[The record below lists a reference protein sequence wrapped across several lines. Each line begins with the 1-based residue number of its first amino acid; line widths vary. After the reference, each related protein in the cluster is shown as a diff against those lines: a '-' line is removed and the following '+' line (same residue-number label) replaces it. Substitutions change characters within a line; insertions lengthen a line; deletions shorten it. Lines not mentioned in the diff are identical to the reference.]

1 MEWMNQVHGEP
12 LSWLLEED
20 LEFPAVRYCA
30 MRDLL
35 DYEPDDPRLVA
46 ARDAA
51 MHSGT
56 IPAILDAQEP
66 EGYWV
71 KPGAGY
77 SPKYQGTV
85 WQIIFLAQMGADGDN
100 PIVRKGCD
108 YVLNNNRSSWGS
120 FSYNASLAGMI
131 HCLEGN
137 LCSALVDLGF
147 LGDERLDEALEWM
160 ARSVTGEGIAP
171 AEERNAPMHYYLSGN
186 CAPGF
191 ACSANNRLP
200 CAWGAVKVMLA
211 LGKVP
216 QSLRTGNIKS
226 AIEVGRE
233 FLLSRDPAVAD
244 YPMGYKDT
252 PSRSWFQF
260 GFPLGYVADVL
271 QTLEALV
278 GLGCGEDVR
287 LTPALD
293 MLLSKQDE
301 QGRWKM
307 EYSYNGKMWSDIE
320 NKGKPSKWVTLR
332 ALRVLKAA
340 SQPA

>member
-1 MEWMNQVHGEP
+1 MEWMKHINGEP

-20 LEFPAVRYCA
+20 LEYPGVRYCA

-35 DYEPDDPRLVA
+35 DYDPEDSRLVA

-56 IPAILDAQEP
+56 ITAILDAQQP

-77 SPKYQGTV
+77 SPKYRGTV
-85 WQIIFLAQMGADGDN
+85 WQIIFLGQMGADGDH
-100 PIVRKGCD
+100 PVVKRGCD
-108 YVLNNNRSSWGS
+108 YLLEHSRSDRGG
-120 FSYNASLAGMI
+120 FSANATLAGMI
-131 HCLEGN
+131 QCLQGN
-137 LCSALVDLGF
+137 LCSALIDLGH
-147 LGDERLDEALEWM
+147 LGDERLDGALDWM

-171 AEERNAPMHYYLSGN
+171 AQERNAEVRYYLSGN

-191 ACSANNRLP
+191 ACSANNQLP

-216 QSLRTGNIKS
+216 ESHRTGNIKA
-226 AIEVGRE
+226 AIDLGRE
-233 FLLSRDPAVAD
+233 FLLSRDPAAAD
-244 YPMGYKDT
+244 YPMGYKDA

-260 GFPLGYVADVL
+260 GFPLGYVCDIL

-278 GLGCGEDVR
+278 GVGVGADTR
-287 LTPALD
+287 LTPALE
-293 MLLSKQDE
+293 MLLSKQDDY
-301 QGRWKM
+301 GRWKM
-307 EYSYNGKMWSDIE
+307 EYSYNSKMWSNIE
-320 NKGKPSKWVTLR
+320 KKGQPSKWVTLR
-332 ALRVLKAA
+332 ALRVLKVADHRL
-340 SQPA
+340 